1 VVALR
6 EAIQVIRGLLRGER
20 VHLEGEV
27 VRFLG
32 GQLHFP
38 ARPDLPIYVS
48 SRGNLVLRMA
58 GEMADGVMIATY
70 ATPRG
75 VRHALGRIDEGL
87 ARVGRTPRDIRL
99 ISRVDTCIDPD
110 RGRARDAVR
119 RVLAGFL
126 TTSYPDMG
134 FVRAVGLELSPELQ
148 AVLARKDREHSHA
161 HAHLV
166 PDEVVDAFTWTGSVE
181 EVARQIAAVVELGI
195 QDVTVLLHPPA
206 GTDER
211 DGMRVLAE
219 QVRPLVIEMTKKGAA
234 R

>member
-1 VVALR
+1 
-6 EAIQVIRGLLRGER
+6 
-20 VHLEGEV
+20 
-27 VRFLG
+27 
-32 GQLHFP
+32 
-38 ARPDLPIYVS
+38 
-48 SRGNLVLRMA
+48 MA

-87 ARVGRTPRDIRL
+87 GRAGRTRRDVRL

-134 FVRAVGLELSPELQ
+134 FVRAVGLDLSPALQ

-166 PDEVVDAFTWTGSVE
+166 PDEVVDAFAWTGSVE
-181 EVARQIAAVVELGI
+181 EIARQIAAVVELGI
-195 QDVTVLLHPPA
+195 RDITVLLHPPP
-206 GTDER
+206 GSDER

-234 R
+234 T